1 MKEDAVREGAGKE
14 ITVKNVLF
22 GLVLALQFLTR
33 IPIPIAAPWTPETRR
48 WAVRAYPVVGLLI
61 GSLLALVALTMHN
74 VPAPITALTLLSLWV
89 ALSGGLHLDGVMDI
103 ADALGSNQPLVRRW
117 EIIKDPQIGSFGMLA
132 LVFLLAWKGV
142 LLWAFLTYNAP
153 LWWLLILPAL
163 GRWAGVALL
172 VLTPCAQPKG
182 LAWSWQ
188 QSLSG
193 QDVAL
198 ALLPL
203 ALIALLAPAVVL
215 IWLTVTVFVVLMRW
229 LMLRLFNGI
238 NGDMV
243 GATIEGGE
251 LWLLILLW
259 SWWQFATVSPPG
271 I

>member
-1 MKEDAVREGAGKE
+1 MRNA
-14 ITVKNVLF
+14 LF
-22 GLVLALQFLTR
+22 GLLLALQFLTR
-33 IPIPIAAPWTPETRR
+33 VPIPIAVPWTPDIRR

-61 GSLLALVALTMHN
+61 GTVLALVALGIHN
-74 VPAPITALTLLSLWV
+74 VPAPITALTLLSIWV
-89 ALSGGLHLDGVMDI
+89 AISGGLHLDGVMDI
-103 ADALGSNQPLVRRW
+103 ADALGSNQPLARRW
-117 EIIKDPQIGSFGMLA
+117 EIMKDPQIGSFGMLA
-132 LVFLLAWKGV
+132 LVFLLAWKAV
-142 LLWAFLTYNAP
+142 LLWALLAYHAP
-153 LWWLLILPAL
+153 WWWLLVVPAL

-172 VLTPCAQPKG
+172 VLTPCAQQKG

-198 ALLPL
+198 ALVPIVLM
-203 ALIALLAPAVVL
+203 ALLAPAIVL
-215 IWLTVTVFVVLMRW
+215 MMLMVTVFVLLIRW
-229 LMLRLFNGI
+229 LMLRLFNGM

-259 SWWQFATVSPPG
+259 SWWQFATVSPLG

>member
-1 MKEDAVREGAGKE
+1 MKNA
-14 ITVKNVLF
+14 LF

-33 IPIPIAAPWTPETRR
+33 IPIPIASPWTPETRR
-48 WAVRAYPVVGLLI
+48 WAVRAYPLVGLLI
-61 GSLLALVALTMHN
+61 GSVLVLLAFAMQN
-74 VPAPITALTLLSLWV
+74 VPAPITALALLSLWV

-103 ADALGSNQPLVRRW
+103 ADALGSNQPLTRRW

-142 LLWAFLTYNAP
+142 LLWALLTYQAP
-153 LWWLLILPAL
+153 LWWLLVVPAL

-172 VLTPCAQPKG
+172 VLTPCAQQKG

-193 QDVAL
+193 QEVAL
-198 ALLPL
+198 ALVPL
-203 ALIALLAPAVVL
+203 ALMALLAPSLVL
-215 IWLTVTVFVVLMRW
+215 IGLAAAVFVALSRVF
-229 LMLRLFNGI
+229 MLRLFNGI